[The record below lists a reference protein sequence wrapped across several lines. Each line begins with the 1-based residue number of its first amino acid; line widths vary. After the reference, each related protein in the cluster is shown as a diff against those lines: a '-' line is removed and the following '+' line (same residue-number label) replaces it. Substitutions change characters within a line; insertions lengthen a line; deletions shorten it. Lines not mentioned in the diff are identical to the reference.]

1 MSTSSIGLDL
11 LFDADLP
18 NPATPKPRN
27 RPMKSEDAGRKLTSK
42 GASAAP
48 AAAGDPRTAADRMAK
63 TTMAVMVLQRY
74 FRKRLEVKP
83 RLNKKNLVDRVKLES
98 VLKVALLEIGLLFLL
113 MATLYLQKAAEVDL
127 GSLNDLRTTFVNHF
141 GLHDLKD
148 KTALVSDAKN
158 FVTTARHQPSVF
170 SGRNLFDPCQSD
182 RRLGFRTR
190 VHAGLEAS

>member
-1 MSTSSIGLDL
+1 
-11 LFDADLP
+11 
-18 NPATPKPRN
+18 
-27 RPMKSEDAGRKLTSK
+27 
-42 GASAAP
+42 
-48 AAAGDPRTAADRMAK
+48 MAK
-63 TTMAVMVLQRY
+63 TTMAVMVLQRN

-83 RLNKKNLVDRVKLES
+83 RLNRKNLVDRVKLES

-158 FVTTARHQPSVF
+158 FVTSARHQPSVF

-190 VHAGLEAS
+190 VCACVCACRSRGKLSSFNRPLRSTSSILRIRSCFVASHPLWGRRD